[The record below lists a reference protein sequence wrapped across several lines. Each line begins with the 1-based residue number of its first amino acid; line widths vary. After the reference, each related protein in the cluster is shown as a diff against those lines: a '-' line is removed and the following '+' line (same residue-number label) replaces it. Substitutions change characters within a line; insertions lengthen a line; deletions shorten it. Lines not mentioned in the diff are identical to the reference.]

1 VDIPTH
7 ALASLALARGFFPRR
22 RWPIAVGMIFAGTLA
37 DVDLVTALFGPAA
50 YLAGHRTFTH
60 SILGT
65 IAIVVL
71 TGIVT
76 RHLSEKQPESW
87 RVMLLAVTC
96 AATLHLLLDLGQSE
110 GVTLLWPLRH
120 TRFAADWLPTIDPWL
135 LALLIAGILVPELF
149 LLVTSEIGA
158 KSESPRGRNGAVIAF
173 VVILIYVGARAIL
186 HSSSTA
192 LLEPRTYHGESA
204 RKVGAFPNALSLV
217 TWHGIAETESLICL
231 LEVPTGMAKSF
242 DPEAADCVH
251 KPESSPEL
259 DAAQKAAITQ
269 EYLQVARFP
278 RAALAKRQD
287 GFEVVIRSMVDQAQN
302 ETRHRVAVMI
312 FLTPQYGVIGQAFV
326 WLKNVHLH

>member
-1 VDIPTH
+1 
-7 ALASLALARGFFPRR
+7 
-22 RWPIAVGMIFAGTLA
+22 MIFAGTLA

-173 VVILIYVGARAIL
+173 VLILIYVGARAIL

-217 TWHGIAETESLICL
+217 TWHGIVETESLICL
-231 LEVPTGMAKSF
+231 LEVPTGLAKSF

-269 EYLQVARFP
+269 EYLPVARFP
-278 RAALAKRQD
+278 RAALAKRPD
-287 GFEVVIRSMVDQAQN
+287 GFEVVIRSMVDQVQN
-302 ETRHRVAVMI
+302 ETRHRVAVTI
-312 FLTPQYGVIGQAFV
+312 FLTPQYAVIGQAFV
-326 WLKNVHLH
+326 WVNDVHLR